1 MMMATIQGCAPV
13 YPVSGGYFMKVIID
27 RFEGSYAVCEKEDR
41 QMIDIERG
49 ALPPEAKEGDV
60 LDIEGD
66 RIVIDND
73 ETIKRRKRI
82 EELTRDL
89 WK

>member
-1 MMMATIQGCAPV
+1 MMAIIQGCAPV
-13 YPVSGGYFMKVIID
+13 YPASGRFFMKVIID

-49 ALPPEAKEGDV
+49 ALPAEAKEGDV